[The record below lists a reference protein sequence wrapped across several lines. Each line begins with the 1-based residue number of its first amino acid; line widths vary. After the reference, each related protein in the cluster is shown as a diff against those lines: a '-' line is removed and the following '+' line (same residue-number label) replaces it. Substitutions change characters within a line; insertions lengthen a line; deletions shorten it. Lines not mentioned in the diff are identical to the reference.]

1 MPRDNETAGPAIV
14 EQTAAPCARFPRAC
28 VLPDQH
34 AGACATKQE
43 TSSKPSRRRATF
55 HLFEVR
61 DSDGNDCTVYDVLVR
76 ATTRERA
83 SRRLWAELRRW
94 YPRDES
100 DGGFGTYHACNCAC
114 EHRKRSVCDNCR
126 ESWEC
131 SHGGLLTNEDAGGHY
146 GPREFMTEAEARA
159 ELAFYHTLVDL
170 T

>member
-1 MPRDNETAGPAIV
+1 MSHIHDYKPGRGSVDVCACGRFRHNETAGPAIV
-14 EQTAAPCARFPRAC
+14 EQTAAP
-28 VLPDQH
+28 
-34 AGACATKQE
+34 
-43 TSSKPSRRRATF
+43 RRTRATF

-94 YPRDES
+94 YPRDEP
-100 DGGFGTYHACNCAC
+100 DGGFGTYHACRCAC

-131 SHGGLLTNEDAGGHY
+131 SHGGLLTNEDVGDIGG
-146 GPREFMTEAEARA
+146 PMEFLDKLDANKHIAR
-159 ELAFYHTLVDL
+159 YHTFVDL